1 MQTGDGAAVDGAAET
16 TPSLLLTMAH
26 AVRPDMEAGAEEPE
40 PSELFG
46 DLGTLVVEGR
56 TPGGQR
62 GFHEGPHC
70 VLVYP
75 YRQNKHVCDA
85 NSVVCQR
92 ESELRRY
99 MYLLWRNNIPMSVE
113 VLLCPPCCHGRSRA
127 AAVDAT
133 PEPGYLLLEQWTVHM
148 ETATRC
154 HRSSVGAR
162 ALLQAVY
169 SYLHFSQL
177 SAWLSRSGGAV
188 PSNVMYRITVPGDAF
203 GTRFA
208 GGTPQLHTF
217 PTAYLARDRTL
228 VQVSVR
234 ALPRCD
240 AVPSIPCASCRAG
253 EVEQPL
259 GACAAPLP
267 APPPG
272 PAAGA
277 DAATDQWTA
286 DDLRRSIIKC
296 RLQGALSDSRDSLL
310 GDSLLDPPRSL
321 HKYPKRYQSPS
332 RSGSPSLETPEHLM
346 FGGSRES
353 STERRADTLSR
364 RVITDQCAAP
374 DLAWTQGRATWRSDA
389 SPPPPQRPDL
399 YRHRRS
405 PSREHRRGHFYEV
418 HHAPAPGGSSPLD
431 GSDDAH
437 RSPRQ
442 SRRSYKDEYRVPPDG
457 ERTVGE
463 PKEERLAAEPAP
475 AADRLCQSER
485 RAQQV
490 QTERSQPVPRR
501 SPQRSRSDCS
511 AVFRLTPDETQQVV
525 AVLRHSGPPPSP
537 PAGHQPATADN
548 PLLSA
553 IERAGQVDA
562 RTVRMRTSHFLARTS
577 PVSSSRLT
585 GQQEARPLLSPG
597 RSADGTRLVRLVRR
611 ALSFEQPPAA
621 PERTDP
627 QPCPPLESARGT
639 DGSRSETV
647 AVRGRS
653 ERVPGGASPRVSDA
667 VSERLSNGSSDRAAS
682 RVENMVASGSCERVS
697 NGSCERI
704 SNGASERTSNGLC
717 ERVSNGS
724 CEVISN
730 GSCETI
736 SNGSCE
742 RVSNGSGE
750 RVSNGSSE
758 RTSNGHGVSDAP
770 SSDRTGDGD
779 LLDDSGTS
787 ALNRKGSRN
796 LKSNNLIKRLFK
808 KEEPE
813 PEEEGETQQRQTLA
827 GSSASRAAVRRS
839 LDLSGP
845 AAFSQKTGLPLN
857 SSPAPL
863 RRGNAFQFDAAL
875 TKVKTFSSALN
886 ELAGDSG
893 AGDSER
899 DGRQLSASCPAGVVS
914 PLLGSFEES
923 VLNGRLGPV
932 STVEGFS
939 ADIGASGSFQ
949 PKHIRLPVTVFF
961 YSLSDNEKIASPYMG
976 HVQLGRKG
984 YHVPKKG
991 TLQVTLFNPHGT
1003 VVKMF
1008 VVMYDLSAMP
1018 PGCQTFLRQRT
1029 LYMPVGESP
1038 EHPDSQ
1044 KWLRYLIHLRF
1055 ATGRTGRVYVHTDL
1069 RMIIFRK
1076 SDMDAAAVHTS
1087 DSAAHEMRS
1096 FVHMPDN
1103 PRYSPRK

>member
-1 MQTGDGAAVDGAAET
+1 
-16 TPSLLLTMAH
+16 
-26 AVRPDMEAGAEEPE
+26 MEAGAEEPE

-99 MYLLWRNNIPMSVE
+99 MYLLWRNNIPI
-113 VLLCPPCCHGRSRA
+113 
-127 AAVDAT
+127 
-133 PEPGYLLLEQWTVHM
+133 
-148 ETATRC
+148 RC

-405 PSREHRRGHFYEV
+405 PSREHRRGHFYEL
-418 HHAPAPGGSSPLD
+418 HHAPAPGGGSPLD

-463 PKEERLAAEPAP
+463 PEEERLAAEPAP

-485 RAQQV
+485 RIQQV

-597 RSADGTRLVRLVRR
+597 RSVDGTRLVRLVRR

-647 AVRGRS
+647 AVRGLS

-667 VSERLSNGSSDRAAS
+667 
-682 RVENMVASGSCERVS
+682 
-697 NGSCERI
+697 
-704 SNGASERTSNGLC
+704 
-717 ERVSNGS
+717 
-724 CEVISN
+724 
-730 GSCETI
+730 
-736 SNGSCE
+736 
-742 RVSNGSGE
+742 
-750 RVSNGSSE
+750 
-758 RTSNGHGVSDAP
+758 P
-770 SSDRTGDGD
+770 S
-779 LLDDSGTS
+779 
-787 ALNRKGSRN
+787 
-796 LKSNNLIKRLFK
+796 
-808 KEEPE
+808 
-813 PEEEGETQQRQTLA
+813 
-827 GSSASRAAVRRS
+827 GSSAPRAAVRRS